1 LKRQSYS
8 YPQVVQVCAG
18 RETQLYDNLTLA
30 VASAGSRTRLKNMLT
45 RRVDRGEHPIMFR
58 MSLVPAN
65 QRTCPCMRIMQVQA
79 SSHQRPLC
87 SPSSDSGAGNLMR
100 ESIQQPELV
109 KGGRIL
115 AAMGCT
121 YFIAQSDFRGPVLL
135 SALHTAYAECLC
147 SYGQW
152 RIPQHIPTGNCY
164 HLTGETSAVKGI
176 LVHTRIHNI
185 PTMCGASP
193 KSTSSF
199 MHIDNL
205 L

>member
-1 LKRQSYS
+1 VWHWNGTNCNRWKFYCTVAYTGLGRILKRQSYS

-79 SSHQRPLC
+79 SPHQRPLC

-135 SALHTAYAECLC
+135 SALHTAY
-147 SYGQW
+147 
-152 RIPQHIPTGNCY
+152 
-164 HLTGETSAVKGI
+164 
-176 LVHTRIHNI
+176 
-185 PTMCGASP
+185 
-193 KSTSSF
+193 
-199 MHIDNL
+199 
-205 L
+205 

>member
-1 LKRQSYS
+1 VWASK
-8 YPQVVQVCAG
+8 
-18 RETQLYDNLTLA
+18 TQLYDNLTLA
-30 VASAGSRTRLKNMLT
+30 VASAGSRTRLKNVLT
-45 RRVDRGEHPIMFR
+45 RQVDRGQYPIIFR

-65 QRTCPCMRIMQVQA
+65 QRIYPCRRIMQVQA
-79 SSHQRPLC
+79 SPHHRPLC

-109 KGGRIL
+109 KEGRIL
-115 AAMGCT
+115 AAT
-121 YFIAQSDFRGPVLL
+121 AAPTLLHSQTFAVQSFFRPYTQ
-135 SALHTAYAECLC
+135 HTRNAECLC

-164 HLTGETSAVKGI
+164 HFTGETSVVKRI
-176 LVHTRIHNI
+176 LVHTRIHDI

-205 L
+205 M